1 MTPAKP
7 KAVKAK
13 AVKPSNK
20 ATNPSDKAAKPSK
33 TTKQKVQP
41 AKSNPKTPAAP
52 VSIFAARRIE
62 ASRNKQSATLLFT
75 LHKRCGTQIHFAH
88 EQQPSP
94 THQHAP
100 HNLPSQLGSSNG
112 DSDVE
117 EELAEGLECL
127 DFHAGSDSD
136 SHSDA
141 QPPSSAQLPSGAQSP
156 TGSVSSS
163 HSCSHAQLPRAGPHS
178 KPSRPHPCPHTA
190 TKSSARDVWEFF
202 QKVKGRHEC
211 ILCQ

>member
-7 KAVKAK
+7 KAVKTK
-13 AVKPSNK
+13 AAKPSDK
-20 ATNPSDKAAKPSK
+20 ATKPSDKAAKPSK

-52 VSIFAARRIE
+52 VSIFAARQIE

-75 LHKRCGTQIHFAH
+75 PHKRRGTQIRFAH
-88 EQQPSP
+88 DQQPSP

-100 HNLPSQLGSSNG
+100 RNLPSQLGSSNS
-112 DSDVE
+112 DSDIE
-117 EELAEGLECL
+117 EELAEGLGRL

-141 QPPSSAQLPSGAQSP
+141 QPPSGAQRPSGAQSP

-163 HSCSHAQLPRAGPHS
+163 HSHPHPRLPRAGPHS
-178 KPSRPHPCPHTA
+178 KPSQPRPRTA
-190 TKSSARDVWEFF
+190 TRSGARDVWEFF
-202 QKVKGRHEC
+202 KKVKGRHEC

>member
-1 MTPAKP
+1 MK
-7 KAVKAK
+7 
-13 AVKPSNK
+13 
-20 ATNPSDKAAKPSK
+20 PSDKAAKPSK
-33 TTKQKVQP
+33 ATKQKVQP

-52 VSIFAARRIE
+52 VSIFAARQIE

-75 LHKRCGTQIHFAH
+75 PHKRRGTQIRFAH

-94 THQHAP
+94 TRQHAP
-100 HNLPSQLGSSNG
+100 RNLPSQLGSSND

-117 EELAEGLECL
+117 EELAEGLGRL

-141 QPPSSAQLPSGAQSP
+141 QSPSGAQPPSGAQLPSGAQSP

-163 HSCSHAQLPRAGPHS
+163 HSRSHAQLPRAGPHS
-178 KPSRPHPCPHTA
+178 KPSRPHPRTA
-190 TKSSARDVWEFF
+190 TRSGARDVWEFF
-202 QKVKGRHEC
+202 KKVKGRHEC